1 MLRRKTKIFHCQV
14 ILKYIQLFL
23 YSRLL
28 LMFLQ
33 FKIMF
38 QPPCTHYNILW
49 LFFFYPKCY
58 YWIWQILL
66 LLAFIQ
72 HPLSHHQKG
81 ITQHKDCCVTQ
92 CLPMVLSKLQI
103 QLFIIF
109 PYHFNVFRICG
120 NVIDFTYIGFCIL
133 TSDSVNSFIS

>member
-1 MLRRKTKIFHCQV
+1 MIWRMEMCQKFLVHSWDTHTLERCLHNWVGKITMLRRKTKIFHCQV

-38 QPPCTHYNILW
+38 QPPCTHDNILW

-81 ITQHKDCCVTQ
+81 ITQHKDCCVA
-92 CLPMVLSKLQI
+92 SF
-103 QLFIIF
+103 LFSAKIW
-109 PYHFNVFRICG
+109 
-120 NVIDFTYIGFCIL
+120 
-133 TSDSVNSFIS
+133 NSEVRLGVS